1 VQDKLELSLEE
12 LAVHCRTGN
21 QEGIAE
27 LIKSECNIHLIGC
40 FHLLR
45 SCYVGDF
52 RHSPL
57 NIFVNCSLIL
67 IYMSLQSIRS
77 VSSSSASRG

>member
-40 FHLLR
+40 YLLR

-52 RHSPL
+52 RHSAL
-57 NIFVNCSLIL
+57 DIFVNCSLIL

-77 VSSSSASRG
+77 VSSSFASRG